1 MGGKRTNPSGL
12 DAFVYAERDIYRP
25 GEKVNFSVIIRD
37 RQWKTPGDIPLKMK
51 FLMPNGKELKSFR
64 KNLNEEGS
72 LEGNIDIAASAITGG
87 YTLEVY
93 TSNDVLLASKNFSI
107 EEFVPDRIRVNTKL
121 DKTSLK
127 PGESATLSIN
137 AMNFFGPPAANRNY
151 ETEIQVKQKSFTPEK
166 FGDFDFSLANQN
178 SFFDKKVMEG
188 KTDAEGNATEKYEVP
203 ATYANMGVLQTN
215 FYTTVF
221 DETGRPVSRL
231 ASADVF
237 TQDVFY
243 GIKYDWFFYY
253 PLNQPVKFQLVSVNK
268 DGNAVNSTAR
278 VEVIKHE
285 YRTVLYKKRQLFSV

>member
-1 MGGKRTNPSGL
+1 MIRSSEDYWVKDSRYISLSDLGLIAKEGQDKIYVFANSIKTASPVDGVNIAVYAANNQLIGTGATNSEGVAEIAYSKNDFAGFRPAMVIAKTADDFNYLPFNNTRVNTSRFEVGGKRTNPSGL

-72 LEGNIDIAASAITGG
+72 LEGSVEIAASAITGG

-127 PGESATLSIN
+127 PGESATLI
-137 AMNFFGPPAANRNY
+137 Y
-151 ETEIQVKQKSFTPEK
+151 QC
-166 FGDFDFSLANQN
+166 
-178 SFFDKKVMEG
+178 
-188 KTDAEGNATEKYEVP
+188 
-203 ATYANMGVLQTN
+203 
-215 FYTTVF
+215 
-221 DETGRPVSRL
+221 DEL
-231 ASADVF
+231 F
-237 TQDVFY
+237 
-243 GIKYDWFFYY
+243 W
-253 PLNQPVKFQLVSVNK
+253 
-268 DGNAVNSTAR
+268 TAGC
-278 VEVIKHE
+278 
-285 YRTVLYKKRQLFSV
+285 